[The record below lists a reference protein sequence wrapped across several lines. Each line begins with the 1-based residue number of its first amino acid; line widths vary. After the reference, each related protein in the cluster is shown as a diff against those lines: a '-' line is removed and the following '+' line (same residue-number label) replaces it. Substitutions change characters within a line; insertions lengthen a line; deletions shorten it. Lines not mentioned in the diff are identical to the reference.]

1 MTIKISKTTVMII
14 ILVIIFVAF
23 IFSSDITKIQDNLA
37 KMNPYYLVIGIALW
51 SLGNFV
57 RIVRWHL
64 FLKGIDD
71 KVPFKANVLYY
82 LAGFAFVLSP
92 GRLGEIVRSPY
103 IKRDYGISIS
113 KTASIVFVERFYDFL
128 GIITIL
134 SIGLVLT
141 DFDRTILLVP
151 IAILVVIVVIFKNKK
166 LLSNLIGKL
175 SKIRFLKNINS
186 NFEESYTTGEKL
198 IKPKFFTLGIV
209 ISTITYLLQALAVY
223 LFILAL
229 NGKIVIEEILVI
241 FPTSMF
247 IAALSLI
254 PGGVGIFDGGMV
266 GLLVHYNLQY
276 EIAIT
281 TTVLIRIIGIGLF
294 SAIGLMCLNIISKK

>member
-1 MTIKISKTTVMII
+1 MII

-64 FLKGIDD
+64 FLKEIDD

-128 GIITIL
+128 GIIIVL

-151 IAILVVIVVIFKNKK
+151 ITIVVIIVFIFKNKK

-186 NFEESYTTGEKL
+186 NFEESYTSGEKL
-198 IKPKFFTLGIV
+198 IKTRFFTLGIV
-209 ISTITYLLQALAVY
+209 SSTITYLLQAIAIY
-223 LFILAL
+223 FFILAL
-229 NGKIVIEEILVI
+229 SGKIVIEEILVI
-241 FPTSMF
+241 FATSMF
-247 IAALSLI
+247 VAALSLV
-254 PGGVGIFDGGMV
+254 PNGVGVFDGGMI
-266 GLLVHYNLQY
+266 GLLVHYDLQY

-281 TTVLIRIIGIGLF
+281 TTVLIRIIATGLF
-294 SAIGLMCLNIISKK
+294 SGLGLICLKIISKK

>member
-1 MTIKISKTTVMII
+1 MII
-14 ILVIIFVAF
+14 ILVIIYVAF
-23 IFSSDITKIQDNLA
+23 IFSSDVTKIQNSLA
-37 KMNPYYLVIGIALW
+37 NIDVSYLILGILLW
-51 SLGNFV
+51 SSANFV
-57 RIVRWHL
+57 RLLRWHL
-64 FLKGIDD
+64 FLKEIDD

-113 KTASIVFVERFYDFL
+113 KTASIVFVERFFDLL
-128 GIITIL
+128 GIIIVL

-151 IAILVVIVVIFKNKK
+151 IALVVVIVVIFKNKK

-186 NFEESYTTGEKL
+186 NFEESYTSGEKL
-198 IKPKFFTLGIV
+198 IKTRFFTLGIV
-209 ISTITYLLQALAVY
+209 SSTITYLLQAIAVY
-223 LFILAL
+223 FFILAL
-229 NGKIVIEEILVI
+229 NGKIIIEEILVI

>member
-1 MTIKISKTTVMII
+1 MII
-14 ILVIIFVAF
+14 ILVIIYVAF
-23 IFSSDITKIQDNLA
+23 IFSSDVTKIQDNLT
-37 KMNPYYLVIGIALW
+37 KMNPSYLVIAIALW
-51 SLGNFV
+51 SSGNFL

-64 FLKGIDD
+64 FLKEIDD

-103 IKRDYGISIS
+103 IKRDYGIPIS

-128 GIITIL
+128 GIIIVL

-151 IAILVVIVVIFKNKK
+151 ITIVVIIVLIFKNKK

-175 SKIRFLKNINS
+175 SKIKFLKNINS
-186 NFEESYTTGEKL
+186 NFEESYTSGEKL
-198 IKPKFFTLGIV
+198 IKPKFFTIGIV
-209 ISTITYLLQALAVY
+209 ISTITYLLQTLAVY

-254 PGGVGIFDGGMV
+254 PGGVGIFDGGMI

>member
-1 MTIKISKTTVMII
+1 MII

-128 GIITIL
+128 GIIIVL

-151 IAILVVIVVIFKNKK
+151 ITIVVIIVFIFKNKK

-254 PGGVGIFDGGMV
+254 PGGVGIFDWGMV

-294 SAIGLMCLNIISKK
+294 SAIGLMCLKIISKK